1 MHSNVCMQAS
11 GASMPVGKA
20 SQPVAGAST
29 VSPAVALDADAAAAL
44 ARFNTLGSASQHA
57 HHTRSEHH
65 GVNAKHGREID
76 ALSIVTTP
84 DVETV
89 NPTHKAATVP
99 VAAPVASAASAPQ
112 QALHSMTEKLD
123 FVATYSQTSLY
134 DSLAALCS
142 WASVSLPAGATNDP
156 SARSEKE
163 QKMEAFF
170 HSQALEILLTT
181 LFSDDQ
187 QQLSRAEV
195 KGAFQALL
203 QHVLLLQADPQGTT
217 SVHQI
222 IEALAQ
228 LVSQVY
234 ALRGAQ
240 IVPSFASSSARGNHI
255 IAQQIAACVKK
266 LYLQLSFNSSTGA
279 KTADASDAGNEGFS
293 NQLSAID
300 AQLLNLE
307 KSSKKNA
314 SAADAAQERVQNM
327 FLSREIHA
335 DKVQLCFEVHL
346 CNLSPSIL
354 LRHSSH
360 ILLHYPQGLK
370 KLATQ
375 QAPKLS
381 SAAVQR
387 PAPAAPSAS
396 ATDLSRS
403 VAESSSL
410 IEHILLNEFDNASIA
425 SGALSPV
432 SASSLQT
439 KHQQSHHINSTFE
452 VVIHERDAKMAAL
465 NHELSAHNM
474 RLQELNAH
482 KQRLLEQVRLCDV
495 ELNNVGG
502 RVKALTT
509 DLNNATYFYQQQ
521 LDQLVQTGKTYIS
534 LCILWSTSHL
544 I

>member
-1 MHSNVCMQAS
+1 M
-11 GASMPVGKA
+11 
-20 SQPVAGAST
+20 
-29 VSPAVALDADAAAAL
+29 SPAAALDADATAAL
-44 ARFNTLGSASQHA
+44 ARFNTLGSASQHT

-76 ALSIVTTP
+76 SLSIVTTP

-99 VAAPVASAASAPQ
+99 VAAPAVGVASAPQ

-142 WASVSLPAGATNDP
+142 WASVSLPAGASNDP
-156 SARSEKE
+156 SARNEKE

-203 QHVLLLQADPQGTT
+203 QHVLLLQADPQGTS

-222 IEALAQ
+222 IEALSQ

-266 LYLQLSFNSSTGA
+266 LYLQLSFNSSAGA
-279 KTADASDAGNEGFS
+279 KTSGDASDAGNEGFS

-300 AQLLNLE
+300 AQLQNLE

-354 LRHSSH
+354 LCLSSH

-387 PAPAAPSAS
+387 PTPAAPSAS

-482 KQRLLEQVRLCDV
+482 KQRLLEQVRLCDA
-495 ELNNVGG
+495 ELSNVGG
-502 RVKALTT
+502 RVKALST
-509 DLNNATYFYQQQ
+509 DLGNATYFYQQQ
-521 LDQLVQTGKTYIS
+521 LDQLVQTGKT
-534 LCILWSTSHL
+534 
-544 I
+544 